1 MKWILKF
8 LSYIYAFLNFLNKK
22 LYALGILKT
31 EKLTLPVLSV
41 GNLTAGGSGKT
52 PVMIYLV
59 HLFQAQNYKIGVVSK
74 NYKSKV
80 KGIAKIDPD
89 LHEADY
95 YGDEPFLIN
104 QKTHC
109 LGYVG
114 PVKSKSA
121 MAMIRNEKVDFVF
134 VDDGFQHHALF
145 KNCNILLMDATQ
157 WENPIRLLPWGRYRD
172 DLTEIKKAHILV
184 WTKTN
189 LVTQEKFMEMKR
201 AIHFS
206 GPQFEFEFITNLY
219 QHVHLNTLHS
229 LQEIPKRVVL
239 FCGLANP
246 QPLIDTLKKQKPDL
260 EIITKIF
267 PDHYQYQESDLKTI
281 LDKPL
286 NYKFFLTTEKDWV
299 KIRKFWP
306 KEQDLGVVQLDL
318 KLNKEDK
325 ELYEVISGFLH

>member
-1 MKWILKF
+1 MKWILKL

-22 LYALGILKT
+22 LYAIGILKT

-41 GNLTAGGSGKT
+41 GNLTSGGSGKT

-74 NYKSKV
+74 NYKAKV
-80 KGIAKIDPD
+80 KGIAKIEPD

-172 DLTEIKKAHILV
+172 GFTEIKKAHILI

-189 LVTQEKFMEMKR
+189 LVSSEKLMEMKR
-201 AIHFS
+201 VIHFP
-206 GPQFEFEFITNLY
+206 GPQFEFEFITNQYL
-219 QHVHLNTLHS
+219 HVHLNTLQALH
-229 LQEIPKRVVL
+229 EIPKRVVF

-246 QPLIDTLKKQKPDL
+246 QPLIETLKKLKPEL
-260 EIITKIF
+260 EMITKIF
-267 PDHYQYQESDLKTI
+267 PDHYQYQEADLKVL

-286 NYKFFLTTEKDWV
+286 NYKFFLTTEKDWIKV
-299 KIRKFWP
+299 KKFWP
-306 KEQDLGVVQLDL
+306 KDQELGVVQLDL